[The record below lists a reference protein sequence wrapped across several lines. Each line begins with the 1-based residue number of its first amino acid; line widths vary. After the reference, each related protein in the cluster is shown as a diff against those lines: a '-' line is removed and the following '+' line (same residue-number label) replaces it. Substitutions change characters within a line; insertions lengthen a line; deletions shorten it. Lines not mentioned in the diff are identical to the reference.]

1 MCVCRKLS
9 TLLLR
14 LHMFFRVNP
23 HLHSTYSVPCQ
34 FFGWLAKFLQ
44 LCQDKNIQ
52 WVSSLRRLKSAHSCW
67 SKVSVTFTTNTR
79 WISDDAVITDWVYL
93 LHQVH
98 DVLKCAFFFRV
109 FLLKVATY
117 FCHDL
122 GLLLIAAVVLLAK
135 ARLVVFQPFRI
146 LWGWGTFRRGLTDE
160 GVTQM
165 QTLAVI
171 SFRDG

>member
-9 TLLLR
+9 TLL
-14 LHMFFRVNP
+14 FFRDNP
-23 HLHSTYSVPCQ
+23 HLRSTYSVPCQ

-44 LCQDKNIQ
+44 LCQDKKIQ

-67 SKVSVTFTTNTR
+67 SYSQCDVLNFSMNR
-79 WISDDAVITDWVYL
+79 LCSDYRWVYL
-93 LHQVH
+93 LHEVH

-135 ARLVVFQPFRI
+135 VGLVVFQPFWI
-146 LWGWGTFRRGLTDE
+146 LWGWGTVRSGIADE
-160 GVTQM
+160 GVKQM